1 MKIGNVEIKS
11 VVSLAPLAG
20 ITDRAF
26 REVCRGFGAGYGES
40 EMVSAKALSFNDKKS
55 FELMELSPNEHPC
68 GIQLFGNEPAL
79 MANAAKLAKNAGA
92 DIIDINMGCPAPK
105 IANNGTGSAL
115 MKDPKLC
122 GEIVYAMKN
131 AVDIP
136 VTVKIRKGFDNEHIN
151 AVEVASICAQNGA
164 DAVIVHGRTRQQY
177 YSGQCDLDIIK
188 AVKQAVDVTVI
199 GNGDVR
205 DIKSAEKMLDYTGCD
220 GVMVAR
226 AALGNPWIFKILNEY
241 FDKGIIIEPPRAEKK
256 LEIMRKHIELVCSY
270 KGERMG
276 MLQSRKQIA
285 WYLKGFRGAAGFRNE
300 AGRVTTLEDMYSL
313 IDRVLEA
320 QTNQL

>member
-11 VVSLAPLAG
+11 VACLAPLAG

-26 REVCRGFGAGYGES
+26 REVCRSFGAGYGES
-40 EMVSAKALSFNDKKS
+40 EMVSAKALSFSDKKS
-55 FELMELSPNEHPC
+55 FSLMELSENEHPC
-68 GIQLFGNEPAL
+68 GIQLFGNEPSV
-79 MANAAKLAKNAGA
+79 MANAAKLAKTAGA

-115 MKDPKLC
+115 MKNPKLC

-131 AVDIP
+131 AVDVPI
-136 VTVKIRKGFDNEHIN
+136 TVKIRKGFDDEHIN
-151 AVEVASICAQNGA
+151 AVEVAGRCAENGA

-177 YSGQCDLDIIK
+177 YSGQCDLGIIK
-188 AVKQAVDVTVI
+188 AVKNAVDVPVI

-205 DIKSAEKMLDYTGCD
+205 DIKSAEKMLRETGCD
-220 GVMVAR
+220 AVMVAR
-226 AALGNPWIFKILNEY
+226 AALGNPWIFQILNEY
-241 FDKGIIIEPPRAEKK
+241 FEKGNIIQPPSAEDKLK
-256 LEIMRKHIELVCSY
+256 IMRKHIELVCSY

-313 IDRVLEA
+313 IDRVLEF
-320 QTNQL
+320 NN

>member
-11 VVSLAPLAG
+11 AACLAPLAG

-26 REVCRGFGAGYGES
+26 REVCRSFGAGYGES
-40 EMVSAKALSFNDKKS
+40 EMVSAKALSFSDKKS
-55 FELMELSPNEHPC
+55 FSLMELSENEHPC
-68 GIQLFGNEPAL
+68 GIQLFGNEPSV
-79 MANAAKLAKNAGA
+79 MANAAKLAKTAGA

-115 MKDPKLC
+115 MKNPKLC

-131 AVDIP
+131 AVDVPI
-136 VTVKIRKGFDNEHIN
+136 TVKIRKGFDDEHIN
-151 AVEVASICAQNGA
+151 AVEVAGRCAENGA

-177 YSGQCDLDIIK
+177 YSGQCDLGIIK
-188 AVKQAVDVTVI
+188 AVKNAVDVPVI

-205 DIKSAEKMLDYTGCD
+205 DIKSAEKMLRETGCD
-220 GVMVAR
+220 AVMVAR
-226 AALGNPWIFKILNEY
+226 AALGNPWIFQILNEY
-241 FDKGIIIEPPRAEKK
+241 FEKGNIIQPPSAEDKLK
-256 LEIMRKHIELVCSY
+256 IMREHIELVCSY

-313 IDRVLEA
+313 IDRVLEF
-320 QTNQL
+320 NN